1 MKFPRNARI
10 FRSRLDAAPL
20 ASVFFL
26 LVIFL
31 MLGSLVYT
39 PGVRLELPQAEELPG
54 TDRPTVAVAIDASG
68 QWYFDNQRVT
78 TEADLTNQLRAAAR
92 ASSEPL
98 TLVVQADK
106 QVTCEQLIRL
116 TLLARGAGITNGM
129 LATLPR
135 PLNSPARPGP
145 RP

>member
-10 FRSRLDAAPL
+10 FRGRLDAAPL

-31 MLGSLVYT
+31 LLGSLVRT
-39 PGVRLELPQAEELPG
+39 PGVRLQLPEASDLPG
-54 TDRPTVAVAIDASG
+54 TDRPTVAVAIDTTG
-68 QWYFDNQRVT
+68 LLYYENQRID
-78 TEADLTNQLRAAAR
+78 EAQLCRRLRQAAQ

-106 QVTCEQLIRL
+106 RVTCEMLMHV
-116 TLLARGAGITNGM
+116 TLLARQSGITNGL
-129 LATLPR
+129 LAALPR
-135 PLNSPARPGP
+135 PFNTPASRPAP
-145 RP
+145 